1 MRIFQGY
8 RIWVSPQLRLREL
21 PSRCYVGIVDQMIF
35 IRPLMMLD
43 HVSDLHKRVTYYIII
58 NLYKTVKNIHIL
70 IKVYGMIF
78 VCCKSAKTASKK
90 VECMP

>member
-1 MRIFQGY
+1 
-8 RIWVSPQLRLREL
+8 
-21 PSRCYVGIVDQMIF
+21 
-35 IRPLMMLD
+35 MMLD

-58 NLYKTVKNIHIL
+58 NLYKTVKNMHIL